1 MTKMNKTMKIKYKN
15 DDYEH
20 YDDKEEEENYED
32 DDKTMGQIKVQTK
45 I

>member
-1 MTKMNKTMKIKYKN
+1 MKIKYKN

-20 YDDKEEEENYED
+20 YDDKEEEEDYEDD